1 MLWFPKLIVL
11 ICFVLLSPLLTI
23 VHVDGSDY
31 VSGNFPATIH
41 AGIETVTLPL
51 VTKADV
57 LFESTEFL
65 EVFIKPNAAPP
76 NCSAVVAGPPAN
88 VSIIDGTGKNIMVC
102 RDH

>member
-1 MLWFPKLIVL
+1 MLY
-11 ICFVLLSPLLTI
+11 PLLTL
-23 VHVDGSDY
+23 VHIDGSDY

-41 AGIETVTLPL
+41 AGMKNITIPL

-57 LFESTEFL
+57 LLESTEFL
-65 EVFIKPNAAPP
+65 SVFIKPNAVPP